1 MCAMPRL
8 FQKLVRM
15 EPKAVTY
22 RSNARYHYAHGIY
35 CQKLLLTIVP
45 NSKTMRTLTKVVFLI
60 VCTLCAD
67 LRSQDLPPIQL
78 DRPDQT
84 ECPFIV
90 PKNYI
95 QCEAGFGIERTVGG
109 VSTAT
114 FPTALWKYGVN
125 EKFELRLI
133 TEVTRVEG
141 SANTVTGLAPITLGF
156 KSSLFEEDGFIP
168 KTSFIGHI
176 TTSSVGSKDFSTTYI
191 APSFRFVMLHNL
203 GSDISLSYNLGA
215 EWNGEDGEQSY
226 IYTLTA
232 GTPITSRLGM
242 YVELYGFAPANSPAD
257 HRADGGF
264 TYLVNNDFMLDVSS
278 GFGLVNTTLD
288 YYAALGISWRW
299 KV

>member
-1 MCAMPRL
+1 
-8 FQKLVRM
+8 
-15 EPKAVTY
+15 
-22 RSNARYHYAHGIY
+22 
-35 CQKLLLTIVP
+35 
-45 NSKTMRTLTKVVFLI
+45 MRTLTKAVFLFI
-60 VCTLCAD
+60 STFCAE
-67 LRSQDLPPIQL
+67 LRSEDLPPIQL

-133 TEVTRVEG
+133 TELTRVAG
-141 SANTVTGLAPITLGF
+141 GANTRTGLAPITLGF